1 MMGQKSMIHIQ
12 QQKIAYKVMFVKT
25 HCMVNVLLL
34 PGVIFF
40 ALIIAGCSTGLTAKS
55 DMSEQQQLKLVE
67 LAQQSLDKKDYLAV
81 RSYLEKYTEIAEHTP
96 RTLWLGV
103 QAEYVMGNQYA
114 VSSYVQQLREN
125 YPESD
130 EYKAY
135 MAMLRS
141 RFMGH

>member
-1 MMGQKSMIHIQ
+1 MTHIQ
-12 QQKIAYKVMFVKT
+12 PQKIVYQMMPVKT
-25 HCMVNVLLL
+25 HCMVKNFLLL
-34 PGVIFF
+34 GVIFF
-40 ALIIAGCSTGLTAKS
+40 ALIIVGCSTGFTEKS
-55 DMSEQQQLKLVE
+55 DMPEQQQLKLVE

-125 YPESD
+125 YPDSE
-130 EYKAY
+130 EYMAY